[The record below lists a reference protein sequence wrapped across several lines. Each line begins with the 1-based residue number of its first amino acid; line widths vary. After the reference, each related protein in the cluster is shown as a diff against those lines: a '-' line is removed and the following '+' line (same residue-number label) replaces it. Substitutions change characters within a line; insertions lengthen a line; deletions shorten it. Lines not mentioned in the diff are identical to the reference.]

1 MLQAFFQAFFITA
14 EKPRLGMLLTIASG
28 LTNMVLDWLFIA
40 ALGWG
45 IAGAALATSIGCAV
59 GGFLPL
65 LYFAHKN
72 SSRLHFVRPKL
83 HWRMLGH
90 SAVNGSSEMVS
101 NASRALTTFLF
112 NIQLMRMVGEDGVSA
127 ITVMQYVNFVFI
139 AEMIGFSV
147 GVAPVVGFHY
157 GAKNTDEL
165 KGLFRRC
172 MTFIVASCVGVFV
185 LSEAVAYPLI
195 NIFTDHAS
203 LFEMTLYGFR
213 IFALSFLV
221 VGVNIFASA
230 FFTALCNGLVSAGI
244 SFARTV
250 VFEAGAVLL
259 LPIAFDLNGVWMALP
274 VAEGL
279 ALMVSVGCLI
289 FFRKR
294 YQYA

>member
-1 MLQAFFQAFFITA
+1 MPAPL
-14 EKPRLGMLLTIASG
+14 R
-28 LTNMVLDWLFIA
+28 
-40 ALGWG
+40 
-45 IAGAALATSIGCAV
+45 ATSIGCAV

-65 LYFAHKN
+65 IYFARKN
-72 SSRLHFVRPKL
+72 SSRPQFVRPKL

-112 NIQLMRMVGEDGVSA
+112 NIQLMRLVGEDGVSA

-139 AEMIGFSV
+139 AVMIGFSV

-172 MTFIVASCVGVFV
+172 MTFIVASCVGMFV

-244 SFARTV
+244 SFARTI

-279 ALMVSVGCLI
+279 ALLVSVGCLI
-289 FFRKR
+289 FFPEALSVRIS
-294 YQYA
+294 AV